1 MKNSHDFLVGT
12 VLGFQALAGEVKIKP
27 STNSPD
33 MLVDLKSVRIE
44 YAQGMSPTGDLDV
57 MLNVRSCR
65 LDKRMLLMMFDGLM
79 DRNAVEDLEGAKVYA
94 KESEL
99 LPLVE
104 EEFWVSDLVGMSVF
118 TTDGALVGKVISII
132 GSANDLLEVQG
143 EQDSGGKT
151 ILIPFVKAIVPT
163 VDMKAKRIE
172 VRDIPGLLEPQ

>member
-12 VLGFQALAGEVKIKP
+12 ILGFQALAGEVKIKP

-33 MLVDLKSVRIE
+33 MLLDVKTVRIE
-44 YAQGMSPTGDLDV
+44 YAPGMSPDGELEFTA
-57 MLNVRSCR
+57 NVRSAR
-65 LDKRMLLMMFDGLM
+65 LDKRMLLMTFVGFT
-79 DRNAVEDLEGAKVYA
+79 DRNAVEALDGAKIYA

-118 TTDGALVGKVISII
+118 TTDGAPVGKVISII

-143 EQDSGGKT
+143 EEDSAGKT

-163 VDMKAKRIE
+163 VDMKGKRIE